1 MNKSESYFKLRHEK
15 KMLVNWQRGISPSHS
30 VKDFNV
36 HIMLTQNK
44 KYVDLAEIC
53 IFSFRFHH
61 PNVRFT
67 LHCDKELMEYAKS
80 KFSPSLSENQL
91 IMVEIESNKDLNWQ
105 EQKLDIILGL
115 SGTNDL
121 MLDADLRWNG
131 SLNIKDEVTFLV
143 KEFEFKSK
151 SPFREIIKK
160 SIIGKANSSMKNVS
174 FFTFGGYELT
184 EADMLNIK
192 KAINEYRE
200 VVDSDVVGKLD
211 RESVGRVIEQFVL
224 SVCSETWSTQVGFV
238 KKADK
243 PLDGGIVE
251 SCYFGATGGTF

>member
-1 MNKSESYFKLRHEK
+1 
-15 KMLVNWQRGISPSHS
+15 MLVNWQREIAPTHS

-67 LHCDKELMEYAKS
+67 LHCDKEMMEYAKS
-80 KFSPSLSENQL
+80 KFLPSLSENQL
-91 IMVEIESNKDLNWQ
+91 IMVEIDSSKDLDWQ
-105 EQKLDIILGL
+105 EQKLDIILEL

-131 SLNIKDEVTFLV
+131 SLNIKEEVTFFV
-143 KEFEFKSK
+143 EEFEFKSK

-160 SIIGKANSSMKNVS
+160 STIAKTNSSMKNIS
-174 FFTFGGYELT
+174 FFTFGGYELSQL
-184 EADMLNIK
+184 DLLNIRK
-192 KAINEYRE
+192 VLNEYRD

-211 RESVGRVIEQFVL
+211 RDAVGRVIEQFVL

-238 KKADK
+238 KITDK